1 MICRCRNCGDRYDSD
16 KTRAEI
22 AGYCTQACVHE
33 KARRHGYRKCPPRY
47 VSRSQREYPSEY
59 EILRRADQVGHVQIR
74 AEDL

>member
-33 KARRHGYRKCPPRY
+33 KARRHGFRKCPRRWQ
-47 VSRSQREYPSEY
+47 SRTQHEYPSEY
-59 EILRRADQVGHVQIR
+59 EVLNRAKLVGHVQIPV
-74 AEDL
+74 EDL